1 MLSDLVRVLIHLQVL
16 DRLVLLRQALLFFFV
31 HAVAFTNRHLMSV
44 VGGAIM
50 LLVGFVVVFVHVF
63 DMNRVLWFTRHFFLG
78 LPLVWVD
85 DRLLELVGM
94 VAMSWHILDGR
105 VN

>member
-1 MLSDLVRVLIHLQVL
+1 MRVLIHLQVL

-31 HAVAFTNRHLMSV
+31 HAVAFPNRHLMSV

-63 DMNRVLWFTRHFFLG
+63 DMNRVLWFTRHLFLG